1 MDLDKVAQLHAN
13 RVREVR
19 KSNGLTQEK
28 MAELIDVDKD
38 YISKVERGERKLSQ
52 KRVKIIAKRFN
63 VMPEWLLGLSE
74 HKTLTEKTLAETW
87 AWRDEWHNRLNA
99 IMTLAHYAGYE
110 IELIPDSAQSSDENY
125 ILGCLNEGYK
135 IIHNGKV
142 IATCSCERFN
152 LLALHIQDLVDV
164 EIRSYLR
171 EVTRNG

>member
-1 MDLDKVAQLHAN
+1 MNLDKTAQLHAD

-19 KSNGLTQEK
+19 KTNGLTQEK
-28 MAELIDVDKD
+28 MAEMLDVDKD

-52 KRVKIIAKRFN
+52 KRVEIIAEKFK

-87 AWRDEWHNRLNA
+87 TWRDEWHNRLNA

-110 IELIPDSAQSSDENY
+110 IELIPDSAQSSDENF
-125 ILGCLNEGYK
+125 ILDCIKEGYK
-135 IIHNGKV
+135 IVQNGKV

-152 LLALHIQDLVDV
+152 LLALHIQDLVEI
-164 EIRSYLR
+164 EIRGYLR
-171 EVTRNG
+171 EVLRNG